1 MPSNARPEDTER
13 EETAPEGSKPPP
25 RYSFM
30 RLTAPRPALSDPRS
44 PYTRA
49 LLNMV
54 RVGDIVHLL
63 TPTEILEA
71 FCEAVAEPLGLATAV
86 VIDAPDGLPRSIPW
100 KASTADFRTLER
112 AERRAWSN
120 FAELLA
126 PDMLSVLPPEST
138 APRSSRGIQWSV
150 DTLAVPVL
158 GILQCGTLRALGG
171 ADQGLLRCMTIRLS
185 TALGRFSRG
194 L

>member
-1 MPSNARPEDTER
+1 MPSNARPEDSER
-13 EETAPEGSKPPP
+13 DETQPEGSKPPP
-25 RYSFM
+25 RNSFF
-30 RLTAPRPALSDPRS
+30 RLSAPRPALSDPRS

-71 FCEAVAEPLGLATAV
+71 FCEAVAEPLALAAAV

-100 KASTADFRTLER
+100 KANATDFRTLER

-126 PDMLSVLPPEST
+126 PDLLSVLPPEST
-138 APRSSRGIQWSV
+138 APRSNRGVHWSV
-150 DTLAVPVL
+150 DTLAVPAL
-158 GILQCGTLRALGG
+158 GIVECGTLRPLGG
-171 ADQGLLRCMTIRLS
+171 ADQGLLRSMTVRLS
-185 TALGRFSRG
+185 TALGRFTRG
-194 L
+194 F

>member
-1 MPSNARPEDTER
+1 MRCLLRRSDGAHRQPRPATGWARALLQIGGNPHAMPSNARPEDSER
-13 EETAPEGSKPPP
+13 DETQPEGSKPPP
-25 RYSFM
+25 RNSFF
-30 RLTAPRPALSDPRS
+30 RLSAPRPALSDPRS

-71 FCEAVAEPLGLATAV
+71 FCEAVAEPLALAAAV

-100 KASTADFRTLER
+100 KANATDFRTLER

-126 PDMLSVLPPEST
+126 PDLLSVLPP
-138 APRSSRGIQWSV
+138 
-150 DTLAVPVL
+150 
-158 GILQCGTLRALGG
+158 
-171 ADQGLLRCMTIRLS
+171 
-185 TALGRFSRG
+185 
-194 L
+194 